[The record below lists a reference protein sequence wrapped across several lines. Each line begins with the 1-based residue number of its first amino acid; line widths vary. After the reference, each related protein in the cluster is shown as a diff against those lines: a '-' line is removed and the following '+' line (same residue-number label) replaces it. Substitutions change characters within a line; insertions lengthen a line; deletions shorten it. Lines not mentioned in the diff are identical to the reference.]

1 MGCIRTPS
9 YLRGGPQE
17 FLGAN
22 GLRLILRS
30 HEGPDARW
38 GREDLPGMKE
48 GFSIDHVTPAGCLM
62 TVFSAPDYPQFQVGF
77 APPAATQHSRCCQ
90 IAQYLGTASR
100 LQRCFIPSV
109 QRAVSA
115 RGDMRTGRWAGAV
128 PKLGSSSSADGAL
141 LGLAFLCAV

>member
-1 MGCIRTPS
+1 MVCIPILS
-9 YLRGGPQE
+9 YLHGGGQE

-62 TVFSAPDYPQFQVGF
+62 TVFSAPDYPQFQVGLPLSSRQF
-77 APPAATQHSRCCQ
+77 ANIPAAVKFVLPCTLQSSWNCQ
-90 IAQYLGTASR
+90 
-100 LQRCFIPSV
+100 
-109 QRAVSA
+109 
-115 RGDMRTGRWAGAV
+115 
-128 PKLGSSSSADGAL
+128 L
-141 LGLAFLCAV
+141 LAAELCTLCAAGN